1 MLQKIKSFKN
11 KLLFQIHINSFVE
24 DLTTGECGIPVI
36 LSKINTCSSYRKDD
50 RPKLKYIK
58 LFRLRNTFRNQ
69 FQTFTQLF
77 HDGGPYHIETSPLN
91 CSLYQWTS
99 LYMIGTSVMKKLSCK

>member
-36 LSKINTCSSYRKDD
+36 LSKIN
-50 RPKLKYIK
+50 KYLLILPQGRSTQIK
-58 LFRLRNTFRNQ
+58 V
-69 FQTFTQLF
+69 
-77 HDGGPYHIETSPLN
+77 Y
-91 CSLYQWTS
+91 
-99 LYMIGTSVMKKLSCK
+99 